1 MDDFIAGILIGFLIG
16 GLVVSFATLLLIIY
30 FFRKTEI
37 KYYIASV
44 DILPNTNISK
54 GENIYYEAR
63 KIDLDAIESVPHALA
78 DKSPVL
84 MQDKVIT
91 KKFIPQGTIL
101 YFEMFDYEKEIDE

>member
-1 MDDFIAGILIGFLIG
+1 MMNDFTAGIMCGFIIGFSVG
-16 GLVVSFATLLLIIY
+16 FFAILLLNIFI
-30 FFRKTEI
+30 FRKTEI
-37 KYYIASV
+37 KYYIACV

-63 KIDLDAIESVPHALA
+63 KIDLKDSESVPHALA

-101 YFEMFDYEKEIDE
+101 YFEMFDYE